1 MDRLTI
7 KDLKDIIRKYNKDS
21 KKKLTGWSTLKK
33 AELIKFINKNKLKYQ
48 SEEEEAKEQKKDII
62 KMEKKLFGES
72 KTEQKQAKK
81 KPIPKKKETSEPLKI
96 QIIPPKQ
103 GDKYFDP
110 NFSKKSKIEQLQ
122 IVLKTSKITGKA
134 PDKEFYENIAGSFFD
149 NANKLMN
156 MSPYKALREFVNKY
170 QLTPKMLELIYQS
183 KTDGDFFPTGKS
195 CIDKMIDKM
204 SRYLKLDG
212 GEFKMLEG
220 TSGIGQVGYYFKQK
234 YPNSNITLNEL
245 SPNNLAISKLF
256 LNNNDYTFS
265 NKDFFDITDKNYDV
279 IFLNPPFGSK
289 DHFYIKFLLHAL
301 KLLNQNAGNKMVFF
315 ISPALGWSHPMFK
328 TDESM
333 GNQYS
338 NIFDIIYPSSSKSTQ
353 RIPLKAL
360 IKWINELNNSKFTE
374 KDFKAVYEVLH
385 EGSNKKLPEKQE
397 ELKYIIDNHYNFIL
411 GEEIGRCTDFGGTKL
426 NASMYYFQVLRQ
438 GTGAG
443 KPMKIVKTGSGY
455 KCCCK

>member
-1 MDRLTI
+1 L
-7 KDLKDIIRKYNKDS
+7 
-21 KKKLTGWSTLKK
+21 GFW
-33 AELIKFINKNKLKYQ
+33 
-48 SEEEEAKEQKKDII
+48 
-62 KMEKKLFGES
+62 GE
-72 KTEQKQAKK
+72 
-81 KPIPKKKETSEPLKI
+81 PKKKEEPKKKDERLARSLRAGLPETSEPLKI

-195 CIDKMIDKM
+195 CIDKMIDIM
-204 SRYLKLDG
+204 SWYLKLNDG
-212 GEFKMLEG
+212 ENEMLEG
-220 TSGIGQVGYYFKQK
+220 TSGIGQVGYYFKQR

-265 NKDFFDITDKNYDV
+265 NKDFFDITNKNYDV

-301 KLLNQNAGNKMVFF
+301 KLLNQNAGNKIVLF
-315 ISPALGWSHPMFK
+315 ISPQLGWSHPMFK
-328 TDESM
+328 TDEST

-338 NIFDIIYPSSSKSTQ
+338 NIFDIIYPSSSKSKQ

-374 KDFKAVYEVLH
+374 KDFKEVYEVLRK
-385 EGSNKKLPEKQE
+385 GKYKKLTEKQE
-397 ELKYIIDNHYNFIL
+397 KLKDIIDNDYNFIY
-411 GEEIGRCTDFGGTKL
+411 GEEIGQCTDFGGTKF

-455 KCCCK
+455 ECCCK